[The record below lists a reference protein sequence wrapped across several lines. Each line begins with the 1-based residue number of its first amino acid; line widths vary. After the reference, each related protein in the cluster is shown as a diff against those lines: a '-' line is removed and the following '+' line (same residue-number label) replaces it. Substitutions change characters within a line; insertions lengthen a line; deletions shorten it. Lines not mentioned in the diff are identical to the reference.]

1 MKDIDIIKSA
11 RYLGSDLVSEA
22 MDYAPVQRRRV
33 NPAGYIAATV
43 AATAVFTAAVM
54 IPNLTDS
61 DIADSTSGEA
71 SLSNISEHS
80 PNGDGPSVP
89 VKTLSTSLDPDEVD
103 KVRPYAR
110 KFFKL
115 AESSVCTE
123 DLSAYAEKGK
133 VYISNSL
140 KSSMEGQHDED
151 DIFMVRVLEY
161 TGAEHNTMMEYLLN
175 LECDQAVSP
184 FRNNFRPTL
193 FKYDGSFIIGLTKAQ
208 IESATCPNFLSVAFT
223 LEPIAVWENNVTED
237 YLNTLYSKNRYVT
250 VTLAGSDDPF
260 YSAMP
265 ESYIKSVLSYYSI
278 NVDDLFAGSIDAE
291 DLSFS
296 GELPT
301 SVIRALLSD
310 SRVARVTESN
320 KAGYEFETF
329 HTNYWDTTRVS
340 VEELEAIP
348 AGTPYSNIIRRLG
361 KTMDFATSKYYQ
373 YITDDDRLIQLFL
386 DEPSQSCPYSGK
398 ELHDM
403 AIPLEYDGELP
414 EGMTYGVIG
423 DYHTHFVAYD
433 GEKLQSYDLNCV
445 RDMFSEEDLTY
456 HNVKFED
463 GTPASYFDVMKPG
476 TRVLVRLSG
485 LDEDEI
491 KRNNEIGT
499 VDTKIIYSCCS
510 EIIILQ

>member
-22 MDYAPVQRRRV
+22 LDYAPVQRRRV
-33 NPAGYIAATV
+33 NPAGYIAAT
-43 AATAVFTAAVM
+43 AAAAAVFTAVVV
-54 IPNLTDS
+54 IPNLADG

-71 SLSNISEHS
+71 SLTDTSVHS
-80 PNGDGPSVP
+80 PNGGGPSVP
-89 VKTLSTSLDPDEVD
+89 VKTLPTLLDPAEVNE
-103 KVRPYAR
+103 VRPYAR
-110 KFFKL
+110 KYFKL
-115 AESSVCTE
+115 ADSSVCTE
-123 DLSAYAEKGK
+123 ELSEFAEKGK
-133 VYISNSL
+133 VYISDSL

-151 DIFMVRVLEY
+151 DVFMVRVLEY
-161 TGAEHNTMMEYLLN
+161 TGAEHNAVMDYLTN
-175 LECDQAVSP
+175 LECNQAVSP
-184 FRNNFRPTL
+184 FRNNYRPTL
-193 FKYDGSFIIGLTKAQ
+193 YKCDGSFIIGLTKAQ
-208 IESATCPNFLSVAFT
+208 IESATCPDYLSVAFT
-223 LEPIAVWENNVTED
+223 LEPIAVWENTVTED
-237 YLNTLYSKNRYVT
+237 YLNTLFSKNRYVT

-265 ESYIKSVLSYYSI
+265 ESYIKSVLSCYNI
-278 NVDDLFAGSIDAE
+278 NIDDLFAGSIDT
-291 DLSFS
+291 DSLSFS

-301 SVIRALLSD
+301 SAIKLLLSD
-310 SRVARVTESN
+310 SRIASITESN

-329 HTNYWDTTRVS
+329 YKNYWDTTRVS

-361 KTMDFATSKYYQ
+361 NTMDFATSKYYQ

-445 RDMFSEEDLTY
+445 RDMFSEDDKTY

-463 GTPASYFDVMKPG
+463 GTPASYFDVIKPG